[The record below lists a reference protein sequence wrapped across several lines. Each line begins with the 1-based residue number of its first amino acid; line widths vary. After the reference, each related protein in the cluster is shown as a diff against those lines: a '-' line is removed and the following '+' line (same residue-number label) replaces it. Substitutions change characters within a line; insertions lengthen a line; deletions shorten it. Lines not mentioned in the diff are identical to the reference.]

1 MGIGEIMLLTLYYN
15 MVLEVVVVVVVV
27 VVVEDVDC
35 SMCQKGEHLLKIRP
49 DIWEYFE
56 YTL

>member
-15 MVLEVVVVVVVV
+15 MVLEVVVV